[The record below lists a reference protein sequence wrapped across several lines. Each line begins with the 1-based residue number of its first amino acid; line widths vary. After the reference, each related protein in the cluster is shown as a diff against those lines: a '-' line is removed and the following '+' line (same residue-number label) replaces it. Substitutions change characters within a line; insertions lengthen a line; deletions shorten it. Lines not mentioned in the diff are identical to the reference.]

1 MKIFEFKPAYV
12 TELFIGIQHAHRIY
26 KPKTSSESAWSKATI
41 WLSERKKIF
50 YIEKEDEKTTP
61 LSGKCSISLSF
72 FVWYWNFANVP
83 KSTILGK
90 NICITH
96 QTNTYSKSIMKTLEE
111 SVKYVQS

>member
-1 MKIFEFKPAYV
+1 M
-12 TELFIGIQHAHRIY
+12 LM
-26 KPKTSSESAWSKATI
+26 
-41 WLSERKKIF
+41 
-50 YIEKEDEKTTP
+50 
-61 LSGKCSISLSF
+61 SLSF

-111 SVKYVQS
+111 SVKYVQN

>member
-1 MKIFEFKPAYV
+1 ML
-12 TELFIGIQHAHRIY
+12 TEYIRQKRPLRVLGAKQTF
-26 KPKTSSESAWSKATI
+26 

-50 YIEKEDEKTTP
+50 YIEKEDKKRTS
-61 LSGKCSISLSF
+61 LSKCSMSLSF

-83 KSTILGK
+83 KSTIPGK
-90 NICITH
+90 NICIAH